1 MNWYPDPLSLLP
13 APSCQWDQLTEGRS
27 DNEILDR
34 LRDGREPFLRQ
45 WIHSNYRQLFVPER
59 ILYELRLA

>member
-1 MNWYPDPLSLLP
+1 MNWNPEPLP
-13 APSCQWDQLTEGRS
+13 TGPSQWDQLTEGRS

-45 WIHSNYRQLFVPER
+45 WIHSHYRQLFVPER
-59 ILYELRLA
+59 ILYELQLS

>member
-1 MNWYPDPLSLLP
+1 MNFNPEPLP
-13 APSCQWDQLTEGRS
+13 AGPSQWDQLTEGRR

-59 ILYELRLA
+59 ILYELQLS